1 MSATSRSSFSLLRRA
16 AHGLRAV
23 GGVLASMRFAIGLL
37 VVIGLV
43 STIGTV
49 VPQHQPYAR
58 YVEQFG
64 ARAADVLEAL
74 GFTHLYQTGWFLAM
88 LGFLVA
94 STALCL
100 ARNAPKIVRD
110 WRTLKENIRVQNLQ
124 AFGQKASAALGGET
138 ATEAAQRIGHLLAQR
153 GWRVAL
159 QERALHMGT
168 GWMVAAKKGG
178 INRLGYI
185 AGHGAIVLI
194 CLGGLLDGGWLLQM
208 QMALGGKHAY
218 KGSGALADVPAQH
231 RMGAGNLGFR
241 GSLFVPEGSRSDAA
255 VLTTPQGLLVQD
267 LPFAVELQKFIVDYY
282 PSGMPRQ
289 FASEVVIHDK
299 ATGQSTPARIEV
311 NRPFSYRGVEIFQSG
326 FDDGGSAVTLQAV
339 PMHAAAEP
347 FEVQATVGETSTLGN
362 ASEQRTLEITSLRV
376 MNVENMGEPAAPGA
390 AAASAPTWA
399 HNLRRQLQGHLGAAH
414 NANAQ
419 KSLRN
424 VGPSIGYK
432 LRDAAGQAS
441 EFNNYMLPLFTS
453 ADLAP
458 EFLFGARTSS
468 TEPMRYLRI
477 PADERSSLDDFRR
490 LRQALMS
497 PSQRREAAQRY
508 VAQSAVQDN
517 PALAAQLAQSAEHLL
532 AAFAGDPAQWPAA
545 RRDPQGPAARSFGL
559 QALAALIEK
568 NAPADQQSRLTDAL
582 QRVFEGS
589 LLHLLQTARAR
600 DGLPPLDMAVPRNQ
614 AFMAQSVLALN
625 DAPFYPEPLLLQLT
639 AFKQV
644 QASVFQVARAPGKW
658 VVYTGCLLL
667 IVGVFAMLYIRER
680 RVWVW
685 LAADAQGAVL
695 ATLAYSSN
703 RRNSDSDAEFAV
715 LKEQLLG
722 EVG

>member
-1 MSATSRSSFSLLRRA
+1 MSATPSPSFSLSRRA
-16 AHGLRAV
+16 AHGLRAAV
-23 GGVLASMRFAIGLL
+23 ALLASMRFAIALL
-37 VVIGLV
+37 GVIALV
-43 STIGTV
+43 ASIGTV

-64 ARAADVLEAL
+64 AGWADVLEAL
-74 GFTHLYQTGWFLAM
+74 GLTHLYQTGWFLAM
-88 LGFLVA
+88 LAFLVA
-94 STALCL
+94 STSLCL
-100 ARNAPKIVRD
+100 VRNAPKIMRD
-110 WRTLKENIRVQNLQ
+110 WRALKENIRVQNLQ
-124 AFGQKASAALGGET
+124 AFGHKASAALDGET
-138 ATEAAQRIGHLLAQR
+138 AAEAAQRMGHMLAQQ

-159 QERALHMGT
+159 QERALHTGA
-168 GWMVAAKKGG
+168 GWMVAAQKGG

-194 CLGGLLDGGWLLQM
+194 CLGGLLDGGWLLQI

-218 KGSGALADVPAQH
+218 KGAGALADVPAQH
-231 RMGAGNLGFR
+231 RMGADNPGFR
-241 GSLFVPEGSRSDAA
+241 GNLFVPEGGRSDAA

-267 LPFAVELQKFIVDYY
+267 LPFAVELQKFTVDYY

-289 FASEVVIHDK
+289 FASEVLIHDK
-299 ATGQSTPARIEV
+299 ATGQATPARIEV
-311 NRPFSYRGVEIFQSG
+311 NRPFSYQGVEIFQSG
-326 FDDGGSAVTLQAV
+326 FDDGGSAVSLQAV
-339 PMHAAAEP
+339 PMHLAAAP
-347 FEVQATVGETSTLGN
+347 FALQGTVGETSTLGN
-362 ASEQRTLEITSLRV
+362 GSEQRTLEITSLRV
-376 MNVENMGEPAAPGA
+376 MNVENMGEPALPGA
-390 AAASAPTWA
+390 ASASAPTLA
-399 HNLRRQLQGHLGAAH
+399 QNLRRQLQGHLGAAH
-414 NANAQ
+414 NASAQ
-419 KSLRN
+419 KALRN

-441 EFNNYMLPLFTS
+441 EFNNYMLPLLAR
-453 ADLAP
+453 ADQAP
-458 EFLFGARTSS
+458 EFWFGVRTSGA
-468 TEPMRYLRI
+468 EPMRYLRI
-477 PADERSSLDDFRR
+477 PADERSSLDDFQR

-517 PALAAQLAQSAEHLL
+517 PALAAQLRASAERLL
-532 AAFAGDPAQWPAA
+532 ATFAGDPAQWPAA

-589 LLHLLQTARAR
+589 LLQLLQTARAR
-600 DGLPPLDMAVPRNQ
+600 DGLAPLDMAVPRNQ
-614 AFMAQSVLALN
+614 AFMAQAVLALN

-658 VVYTGCLLL
+658 VVYAGCLLL
-667 IVGVFAMLYIRER
+667 ILGVFAMLYVRER

-685 LAADAQGAVL
+685 LAGDAQSAVL

-703 RRNSDSDAEFAV
+703 RRNSDSDAEFAA
-715 LKEQLLG
+715 LKQQLLG
-722 EVG
+722 EFA